1 MKFRFQINGIMQGE
15 SVGQITEYISK
26 LNQWRLET
34 EITGVSVFEVPEP
47 KPHYSGKGI
56 PRKKGL

>member
-1 MKFRFQINGIMQGE
+1 MQGE